1 MGFPWKRKAAAN
13 EWVRVSQ
20 CKFPLAV
27 NTGYVLEPDF
37 CGSYPIYI
45 H

>member
-20 CKFPLAV
+20 YKFPLV